1 MTIEINNVVT
11 CKTLPGFEFIVSR
24 FLKSRSTT
32 KRFAALRQIDRSR
45 GRLVLLPDT
54 LVFPLNLLES
64 VTEQKECPYRGKGF
78 DNRRDYLLG
87 LAEEYGVD
95 VDTVFALAN
104 TLGPNE
110 DFDGLVNA
118 IQDAAEEL

>member
-1 MTIEINNVVT
+1 MTIKINNVVT

-24 FLKSRSTT
+24 FLKSKSTT

-64 VTEQKECPYRGKGF
+64 ADENMDCFYKEKGF
-78 DNRRDYLLG
+78 DNRRGYLLG
-87 LAEEYGVD
+87 LAEEYSVD
-95 VDTVFALAN
+95 ADTVFALAD
-104 TLGPNE
+104 TLGPDE
-110 DFDGLVNA
+110 DFDGLINA